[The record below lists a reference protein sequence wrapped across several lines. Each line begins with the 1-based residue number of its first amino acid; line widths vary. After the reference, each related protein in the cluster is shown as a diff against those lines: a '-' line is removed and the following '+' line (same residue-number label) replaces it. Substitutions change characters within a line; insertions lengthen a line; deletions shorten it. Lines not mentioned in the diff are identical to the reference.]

1 MPVKTTTSEVIYPV
15 EIHLKVIMF
24 SDAGDEKNI
33 SDLNLI
39 LEKFSIP
46 LKKDWTVSKSSAG
59 NYRCYTGK
67 VYIESKELMYA
78 LFAELNQHPNVKF
91 AI

>member
-1 MPVKTTTSEVIYPV
+1 MSVKNSKEVIYPV
-15 EIHLKVIMF
+15 TIDLKVIMLAD
-24 SDAGDEKNI
+24 SGDAKNI

-46 LKKDWTVSKSSAG
+46 LKKEWTVSKSSAG

-67 VYIESKELMYA
+67 VYIESKDLMYA

>member
-15 EIHLKVIMF
+15 DIDLKVIML
-24 SDAGDEKNI
+24 SDAGDTKNI
-33 SDLNLI
+33 FDLNLI
-39 LEKFSIP
+39 LEKYSIT
-46 LKKDWTVSKSSAG
+46 LKKEWVVSKSSAG

-67 VYIESKELMYA
+67 VYIESKDLMYA
-78 LFAELNQHPNVKF
+78 LFVELNQHPNVKF

>member
-1 MPVKTTTSEVIYPV
+1 MSVKNSKEVIYPV
-15 EIHLKVIMF
+15 TIDLKVIMLAD
-24 SDAGDEKNI
+24 SGDAKNI
-33 SDLNLI
+33 SDLNII

-46 LKKDWTVSKSSAG
+46 LKKEWTVSKSSAG

-67 VYIESKELMYA
+67 VYIESKDLMYA

>member
-1 MPVKTTTSEVIYPV
+1 MSVKNSKEVIYPV
-15 EIHLKVIMF
+15 TIDLKVIMLAD
-24 SDAGDEKNI
+24 SGDEKNI

-46 LKKDWTVSKSSAG
+46 LKKEWTVSKSSAG

-67 VYIESKELMYA
+67 VYIESKDLMYA
-78 LFAELNQHPNVKF
+78 LFAELNQHQAVKF